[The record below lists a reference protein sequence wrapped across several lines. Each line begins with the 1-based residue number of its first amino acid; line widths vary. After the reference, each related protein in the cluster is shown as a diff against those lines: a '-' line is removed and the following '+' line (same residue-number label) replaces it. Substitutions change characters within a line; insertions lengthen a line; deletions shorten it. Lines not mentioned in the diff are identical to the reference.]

1 MGRLLV
7 HVTHGP
13 EAPTR
18 AALGLLVAKAAI
30 DEGHDVDVF
39 LAGDAVQLVRDAV
52 LDALTGLGTPN
63 QMREYVED
71 GTVEAF
77 ALWNP
82 EDLGYLATPAA
93 NALVAGDISGEAG
106 DTFEAGELGE
116 FEVGADGV
124 VLLGEPFTFDADNI
138 SDFDF

>member
-39 LAGDAVQLVRDAV
+39 LAGDAVQLMRDAV
-52 LDALTGLGTPN
+52 LDAL
-63 QMREYVED
+63 
-71 GTVEAF
+71 F
-77 ALWNP
+77 AQDP
-82 EDLGYLATPAA
+82 YSR
-93 NALVAGDISGEAG
+93 VAGRASRIGWGAAPGFRFGVPKAG
-106 DTFEAGELGE
+106 QLE
-116 FEVGADGV
+116 FFGNAAYAS
-124 VLLGEPFTFDADNI
+124 LFAA
-138 SDFDF
+138 S